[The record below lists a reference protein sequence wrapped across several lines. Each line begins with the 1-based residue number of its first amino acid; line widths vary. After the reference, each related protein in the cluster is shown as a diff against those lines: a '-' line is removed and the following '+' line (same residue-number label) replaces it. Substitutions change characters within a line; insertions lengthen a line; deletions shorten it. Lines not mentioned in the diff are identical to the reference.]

1 MARTKFAAVSVAALL
16 ALAACAPI
24 EGRETAGQ
32 YVDDATISSKIR
44 AELVKDQALKAF
56 DIHVETLQGVVQL
69 SGFVGSPTQ
78 KAEAENIV
86 RSVRG
91 VRGLQDN
98 IIVRAG
104 EVEAGASSG
113 SGAACGAGHRAG

>member
-32 YVDDATISSKIR
+32 YVDDATISNKIR

-91 VRGLQDN
+91 VRGIQDN

-104 EVEAGASSG
+104 
-113 SGAACGAGHRAG
+113 

>member
-91 VRGLQDN
+91 VRGIQDN

-104 EVEAGASSG
+104 
-113 SGAACGAGHRAG
+113 

>member
-104 EVEAGASSG
+104 
-113 SGAACGAGHRAG
+113 